1 MVVIENQLESPLN
14 LKNEEIMIHENNSE
28 LIIQKRLRIFISCL
42 CFLFILIFSNYIS
55 FCFGVIY
62 FQRDGSLANEYII

>member
-1 MVVIENQLESPLN
+1 MLDELEDFLIQSDVGTESAKDLRDKFASTKINP
-14 LKNEEIMIHENNSE
+14 KISGKEEIF
-28 LIIQKRLRIFISCL
+28 Q
-42 CFLFILIFSNYIS
+42 IFSNYIS